1 MAEGFK
7 KKKTNNKQ
15 ETFDNAVC
23 HALSGCMSCM
33 KHVHCFL
40 VYFFFSR
47 VGGWE
52 KLSRPVGVETGSVG
66 GQAMDLMIHAAAFGL
81 GMKKSAVKFPWERE
95 PVNPVFFKRPR
106 LIAPPVFVPK
116 TVPADDAISI
126 PVAEAEGRLKWSRKT
141 LLVPWPVAQDRALA
155 KVLESWRLIIMDDY
169 KVLWWDVK
177 LLEQ

>member
-1 MAEGFK
+1 
-7 KKKTNNKQ
+7 
-15 ETFDNAVC
+15 
-23 HALSGCMSCM
+23 
-33 KHVHCFL
+33 
-40 VYFFFSR
+40 
-47 VGGWE
+47 
-52 KLSRPVGVETGSVG
+52 
-66 GQAMDLMIHAAAFGL
+66 MDLMIHAAAFGL

-126 PVAEAEGRLKWSRKT
+126 PVAEAEGRLKRSRKT